1 MKILQVTSD
10 WKWTGPA
17 EPLLRLAL
25 ALRDR
30 GHEVSLAVPEPPSP
44 SGRSLA
50 SEARA
55 AGLAPSLALSRGRG
69 LALPRDAR
77 DVRALRAFRAA
88 HGVELVHAW
97 HTRDHLLAFAA
108 TAGRRKQTALVRS
121 VRSAD
126 PPSATPWTRWLLG
139 PATDAL
145 VCVSPG
151 SAERWRPIRG
161 ARPIFGVFG
170 AVDPT
175 RFHSARNDPSVRE
188 ALGLKPEHRVV
199 GIVARVQPH
208 RRFDLVLKAAAELFR
223 VDAAAR
229 LLVIG
234 RGTRH
239 AELAQEPAARLGIAD
254 RVVFAGYRTEDYAEI
269 LRAIDVFTL
278 LVPGSDG
285 TCRALLE
292 AAMCG
297 VPAVVSPRG
306 ALPELVVHDQT
317 GLVVPETC
325 GALAEAWGALL
336 RDADRREALG
346 RAAAERARRLFV
358 PERFAAEVEAIY
370 AAALRARC

>member
-1 MKILQVTSD
+1 MKVLQVTSD

-17 EPLLRLAL
+17 EPMLRLAL
-25 ALRDR
+25 ALRER
-30 GHEVSLAVPEPPSP
+30 GHDVALAAPEAPSVSA
-44 SGRSLA
+44 RSLA

-55 AGLAPSLALSRGRG
+55 AGLASSLVLSRGRG
-69 LALPRDAR
+69 LALPRDVR
-77 DVRALRAFRAA
+77 DARALRAFRAA
-88 HGVELVHAW
+88 EGVELIHAW

-108 TAGRRKQTALVRS
+108 TAGRRKETAIVRS

-151 SAERWRPIRG
+151 SAERWRAVRG

-170 AVDPT
+170 AVDPS
-175 RFHSARNDPSVRE
+175 RFSFARRDPAVRE
-188 ALGLKPEHRVV
+188 SLGLKPEHRVV

-208 RRFDLVLKAAAELFR
+208 RRFDLLLKAAAELFR

-239 AELAQEPAARLGIAD
+239 AELAQEPAIRLGIAD
-254 RVVFAGYRTEDYAEI
+254 RVVFAGYRTDDYPET

-292 AAMCG
+292 AAACG
-297 VPAVVSPRG
+297 VPAVVSERG

-317 GLVVPETC
+317 GLVVPETPS
-325 GALAEAWGALL
+325 ALAEAWGALL
-336 RDADRREALG
+336 RDAGRRAALG
-346 RAAAERARRLFV
+346 RAAAERAHRLFV
-358 PERFAAEVEAIY
+358 PERFAAEIEAVY
-370 AAALRARC
+370 AAALRGRG